1 MADKPAMILVVDD
14 ELDILRLAETVL
26 RQAGHPVTAARS
38 ADAAIRA
45 VETMAIKP
53 ALLLTD
59 VVMPGMSGPL
69 LADQLMTG
77 NPAMRVLFMSGYD
90 ERQIVQRYV
99 VEKGFSLV
107 TKPFKPAALLA
118 AVREAL
124 AARPA
129 EDQQGVA
136 AN

>member
-1 MADKPAMILVVDD
+1 MADKPAMILIVDD
-14 ELDILRLAETVL
+14 EMDVLRLAETVL

-53 ALLLTD
+53 TLLLTD

-69 LADQLMTG
+69 LADQLMTNIPG
-77 NPAMRVLFMSGYD
+77 LRVLFMSGYD

-99 VEKGFSLV
+99 VEKGFSLL
-107 TKPFKPAALLA
+107 TKPFKPQALLN
-118 AVREAL
+118 AVRESL
-124 AARPA
+124 ARRPA

>member
-1 MADKPAMILVVDD
+1 MILVVDD

-53 ALLLTD
+53 AVLVTD

-69 LADQLMTG
+69 LADRLMSEIPG
-77 NPAMRVLFMSGYD
+77 LRVLFMSGYD
-90 ERQIVQRYV
+90 DRQIVQRYV
-99 VEKGFSLV
+99 VEKGFALLP
-107 TKPFKPAALLA
+107 KPFKPQALLT

-124 AARPA
+124 AAVQA
-129 EDQQGVA
+129 AAQQGTTA
-136 AN
+136 G

>member
-1 MADKPAMILVVDD
+1 MAERPAMILVVDD
-14 ELDILRLAETVL
+14 ELDVLRIAETVL

-53 ALLLTD
+53 ALLVTD

-69 LADQLMTG
+69 LADRLMADIPG
-77 NPAMRVLFMSGYD
+77 LRVLFMSGYD
-90 ERQIVQRYV
+90 DRQIVQRYV
-99 VEKGFSLV
+99 VEKGFALLP
-107 TKPFKPAALLA
+107 KPFKPQTLLT

-124 AARPA
+124 AAA
-129 EDQQGVA
+129 QQGTA
-136 AN
+136 AG

>member
-14 ELDILRLAETVL
+14 ELEILRIAETVL

-53 ALLLTD
+53 ALLVTD

-69 LADQLMTG
+69 LADRLMADIPG
-77 NPAMRVLFMSGYD
+77 LRVLFMSGYD
-90 ERQIVQRYV
+90 DRQIVQRYV
-99 VEKGFSLV
+99 VEKGFALLP
-107 TKPFKPAALLA
+107 KPFKPQTLLT

-124 AARPA
+124 AAT
-129 EDQQGVA
+129 QQGTA
-136 AN
+136 AG

>member
-14 ELDILRLAETVL
+14 ELEILRIAETVL

-53 ALLLTD
+53 ALLVTD

-69 LADQLMTG
+69 LADRLMADIPG
-77 NPAMRVLFMSGYD
+77 LRVLFMSGYD
-90 ERQIVQRYV
+90 DRQIVQRYV
-99 VEKGFSLV
+99 VEKGFALLP
-107 TKPFKPAALLA
+107 KPFKPQTLLT

-124 AARPA
+124 AAT
-129 EDQQGVA
+129 QQGTVA
-136 AN
+136 G

>member
-1 MADKPAMILVVDD
+1 MILVVDD

-53 ALLLTD
+53 AILVTD

-69 LADQLMTG
+69 LADRLMAEIPG
-77 NPAMRVLFMSGYD
+77 LRVLFMSGYD
-90 ERQIVQRYV
+90 DRQIVQRYV
-99 VEKGFSLV
+99 VEKGFALLP
-107 TKPFKPAALLA
+107 KPFKPQTLLA

-124 AARPA
+124 ATT
-129 EDQQGVA
+129 QQGTA
-136 AN
+136 AG